1 MQQNSRIVKRP
12 FIALLLNINQYL
24 SEDLLLTHT
33 LTNNKQKLQLVHRT
47 SEAQARKSQQK
58 QLYCLTT
65 RIHLT

>member
-47 SEAQARKSQQK
+47 SEAQARKS
-58 QLYCLTT
+58 
-65 RIHLT
+65 